1 LDEKRAG
8 TIAWLRACQLP
19 GGGFTYQPK
28 PEFGGVDDVAY
39 TRAAA
44 RALQLL
50 GGAPDRAD
58 ACAAYVGSLFNTDG
72 GFADRPAWLSN
83 PMATYYALD
92 TLDAVGAL
100 DGWTSDR
107 SKIRTVP
114 AVAPLPAG
122 LKVFSAQIEAH
133 GQGSPTE
140 AVELAAA
147 LRIHLWGAKNAK
159 PGWMTTAQ
167 AIADRGNV
175 PVRFFAS
182 DEEYGTWVDVPGLGT
197 YSHTSDVIAPA
208 GADFGA
214 PVANQGIVSWP
225 EFRERRLRPLEKAG
239 GRLIWQFG
247 ENEELVRMYLD
258 DSLARGGYAAI
269 STFHFGNPDF
279 TITEPFLHRWRGQ
292 IPFVALQDAHGAE
305 PWWFADMTAGFR
317 TLFLATEP
325 TWEGLLEA
333 LRRNW
338 VVAVRHDAVSGRQT
352 WMHGGS
358 ERVVAF
364 VREHE
369 GDWRWW
375 DNPGIRRPMV
385 SVVAV
390 RPGDR
395 FEAARPDRGVAIR
408 VRCAWENT
416 AQGLLRSP
424 IAELVKLTV
433 DGAAVAPV
441 LVAPKA
447 PRGTLLAD
455 HYHRF
460 DLPDP
465 AVGPHSAEAVV
476 RTVDGK
482 VESRR
487 AIEFAG

>member
-1 LDEKRAG
+1 
-8 TIAWLRACQLP
+8 
-19 GGGFTYQPK
+19 
-28 PEFGGVDDVAY
+28 
-39 TRAAA
+39 
-44 RALQLL
+44 
-50 GGAPDRAD
+50 
-58 ACAAYVGSLFNTDG
+58 
-72 GFADRPAWLSN
+72 
-83 PMATYYALD
+83 
-92 TLDAVGAL
+92 
-100 DGWTSDR
+100 
-107 SKIRTVP
+107 
-114 AVAPLPAG
+114 VAPLPAG

-159 PGWMTTAQ
+159 PGWLATAQ
-167 AIADRGNV
+167 ALADGRNV

-197 YSHTSDVIAPA
+197 YSHTSDIIAPA
-208 GADFGA
+208 GAEFGA
-214 PVANQGIVSWP
+214 PLASQGVVSWP
-225 EFRERRLRPLEKAG
+225 QFRERRLRPLEKAG
-239 GRLIWQFG
+239 GRSIWQFG
-247 ENEELVRMYLD
+247 ENEELVRIYLD

-279 TITEPFLHRWRGQ
+279 TITEPFLQRWRGQ

-305 PWWFADMTAGFR
+305 PWWFSDMTTGFR
-317 TLFLATEP
+317 TLFLASEP
-325 TWEGLLEA
+325 TWDGFLEA

-338 VVAVRHDAVSGRQT
+338 VVAVRHDALSGQQT

-364 VREHE
+364 ARERE
-369 GDWRWW
+369 ADWRWW
-375 DNPGIRRPMV
+375 DNPAISRPMV

-395 FEAARPDRGVAIR
+395 FEAARPERGVSIR

-416 AQGLLRSP
+416 AQGLLKAP

-447 PRGTLLAD
+447 PRGALLAD
-455 HYHRF
+455 HYYRF
-460 DLPDP
+460 ELPNP
-465 AVGPHSAEAVV
+465 APGPHSAEAVV